1 MCVAVPAFV
10 KSIEG
15 SRARVEIGGI
25 VRQIS
30 IRLTPKAQAGDY
42 VIVHTGY
49 AINVLDQAE
58 GEETLRLFE
67 EIARTADEER

>member
-1 MCVAVPAFV
+1 MCVAVPALV

-15 SRARVEIGGI
+15 SLARVEIGGI
-25 VRQIS
+25 VRQVS
-30 IRLTPKAQAGDY
+30 LRLTPKARVGDY

>member
-1 MCVAVPAFV
+1 MCVAVPALV

-15 SRARVEIGGI
+15 SFARVEIGGI
-25 VRQIS
+25 VREVS
-30 IRLTPKAQAGDY
+30 IRLTPKAQVGDY

-67 EIARTADEER
+67 EIAKTANEEH

>member
-1 MCVAVPAFV
+1 MCVAVPALV

-15 SRARVEIGGI
+15 SLARVEIGGI
-25 VRQIS
+25 VREVS
-30 IRLTPKAQAGDY
+30 LRLTPEARVGDY

-67 EIARTADEER
+67 EIARTADGES

>member
-1 MCVAVPAFV
+1 MCVAVPALV

-15 SRARVEIGGI
+15 SLARVEIGGI
-25 VRQIS
+25 VRQVS
-30 IRLTPKAQAGDY
+30 IRLTPKARVGDY

>member
-15 SRARVEIGGI
+15 NLARVEIGGI
-25 VRQIS
+25 VREVS
-30 IRLTPKAQAGDY
+30 IRLTPKVQAGDY

-67 EIARTADEER
+67 EIARTADGER

>member
-1 MCVAVPAFV
+1 MCVAVPALV

-15 SRARVEIGGI
+15 SLARVEVGGI
-25 VRQIS
+25 ARQVS
-30 IRLTPKAQAGDY
+30 IRLTPKARVGDY

-49 AINVLDQAE
+49 AINVLNQAE

-67 EIARTADEER
+67 EIARTADEES